1 MFRKDQFPFVFNTV
15 FALFFSLALTAFT
28 LFMQGRLTAAALI
41 PAFISA
47 FSVNFVLSSFIPA
60 NSIGSKFAALFT
72 KNEKSLLFYLLRMF
86 MIVLIMTVAMCFFM
100 LFIEMGFSSAFI
112 PAFLSSIPAT
122 FAFAYVVAVLCCPL
136 LEKLTH
142 RLCAKE

>member
-15 FALFFSLALTAFT
+15 FALFFSFALTAFT
-28 LFMQGRLTAAALI
+28 LFTQGRLTVAALI
-41 PAFISA
+41 PAYISA

-60 NSIGSKFAALFT
+60 NSIGSAFAALFT

-122 FAFAYVVAVLCCPL
+122 FAFAYVVAVLFCPL

-142 RLCAKE
+142 HLCAKE